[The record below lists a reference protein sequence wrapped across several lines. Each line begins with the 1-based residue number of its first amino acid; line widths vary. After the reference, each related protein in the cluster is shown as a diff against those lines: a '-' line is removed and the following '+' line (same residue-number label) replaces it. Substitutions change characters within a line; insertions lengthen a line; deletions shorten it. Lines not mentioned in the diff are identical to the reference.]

1 MCHYVLGYII
11 IYRPPNCPCLLPW
24 CEFPIIWCIK
34 GPKILEEKKRILVEL
49 VSLFLLFLLEGSATW
64 VFRFYPLPP
73 HFPPTCP
80 TCQLSRAAL
89 KFPFQDYTLNY
100 LQQIPKS
107 QSPSTNLKTATSK
120 FSIWYL
126 HIDIWIMVNIF
137 EDSRITILIGLHKL
151 RMIYSLLRPPFLW
164 PSPST
169 V

>member
-1 MCHYVLGYII
+1 MFSALYFIHSIFWSSLKAC
-11 IYRPPNCPCLLPW
+11 
-24 CEFPIIWCIK
+24 FFSFFSS
-34 GPKILEEKKRILVEL
+34 LV
-49 VSLFLLFLLEGSATW
+49 ATW

-120 FSIWYL
+120 FSISYL
-126 HIDIWIMVNIF
+126 HIDINELWTTYQKIPGP
-137 EDSRITILIGLHKL
+137 RITILIRLYKL
-151 RMIYSLLRPPFLW
+151 RMIYSLLIT
-164 PSPST
+164 PSFDLPHPLST
-169 V
+169 APCFGKCHVYMDNNKV

>member
-1 MCHYVLGYII
+1 MYLSIM
-11 IYRPPNCPCLLPW
+11 
-24 CEFPIIWCIK
+24 
-34 GPKILEEKKRILVEL
+34 KKKYLCRV
-49 VSLFLLFLLEGSATW
+49 TW

-100 LQQIPKS
+100 TQQIPKS
-107 QSPSTNLKTATSK
+107 QAPSTNLKTATSK

-137 EDSRITILIGLHKL
+137 EDSRITIGLNKL
-151 RMIYSLLRPPFLW
+151 RMIYSLLRPPSFDPRPPL
-164 PSPST
+164 PLPT
-169 V
+169 VPCFGKCHFYPLLMNNNRVSAQCHVLYSF